1 MNEIIKQRV
10 TAKIDGEFVVFL
22 IGMRINTW
30 WKPHKWLPVMFA
42 MRRMLKE
49 LQVNPESGLLS
60 EQTWLGRT
68 TLTIQYWRS
77 FEQLEAY
84 AKDKNQAHFPE
95 WVRFNKLV
103 SHSGDVGIWH
113 ETYLCQSENCE
124 SIYNNMPR
132 FGLAKAGDYL
142 SITPESLTAK
152 HRLNKM

>member
-1 MNEIIKQRV
+1 MSKIIQQRM
-10 TAKIDGEFVVFL
+10 TAMIEGEFVVFL

-30 WKPHKWLPVMFA
+30 WKLHKWVPIMFA

-49 LQVNPESGLLS
+49 LHANSESGLLS

-68 TLTIQYWRS
+68 TLTVQYWRS

-84 AKDKNQAHFPE
+84 ARDKNQAHFPE
-95 WVRFNKLV
+95 WVRFNQLV
-103 SHSGDVGIWH
+103 SHGGDVGIWH

-124 SIYNNMPR
+124 AIYNNMPR

-142 SITPESLTAK
+142 PITPKLLTAK
-152 HRLNKM
+152 QRLNKI